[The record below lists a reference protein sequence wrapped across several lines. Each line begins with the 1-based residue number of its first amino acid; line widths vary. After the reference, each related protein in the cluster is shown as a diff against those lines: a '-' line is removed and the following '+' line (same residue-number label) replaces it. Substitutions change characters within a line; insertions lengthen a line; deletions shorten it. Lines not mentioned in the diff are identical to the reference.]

1 MFQNGFF
8 IDITAAPGLAQAT
21 GMPGVS
27 ETEIGVQ
34 LQSFLR
40 HLDRLGVVLARFLVV
55 VVLGAQNVII
65 GGHVFGR
72 LALAFLQVRRFH
84 AARQIG
90 DDGLGD
96 FVLHR
101 EHVL

>member
-1 MFQNGFF
+1 
-8 IDITAAPGLAQAT
+8 
-21 GMPGVS
+21 MPGVS

-84 AARQIG
+84 TARQIG
-90 DDGLGD
+90 DDDLGD

-101 EHVL
+101 EHVLQLAVKTFGLQVMPSAASTS